1 MEKINV
7 SELEEMIRSKFVE
20 KGASEEEI
28 KEEVVKSITEKIK
41 NKSKEESQPSE
52 NVDSQEVVDVDIS
65 KPKDVEGKIPDAV
78 TSSVEMPEELE
89 KISEKEA
96 ELEAKEQELAKREE
110 ELNQREASLS
120 SKELD
125 NEYEPELPEQIEE
138 LEPEKLFIFDEND
151 ISVGAEKLSTLEMNL
166 LSNPEEKTN
175 MRTMW
180 LKDAVKDVDL
190 YVANF
195 EKIGKIEF
203 DPFEGTA
210 EFTAISEDEETEE
223 VVDAQDVE
231 LDGMNNMKDSI
242 EPVTNVIQPIINEGV
257 EKNAKSKQLYLQLK
271 QLIRDIA
278 EEEGIVDYTDF
289 AAAVASTLEDMY
301 GTHIYAPFIKELKKQ
316 LSDD

>member
-52 NVDSQEVVDVDIS
+52 NVDSQEIVDVDIS

>member
-1 MEKINV
+1 MEKINT
-7 SELEEMIRSKFVE
+7 SQLEDMIRSNFLE
-20 KGASEEEI
+20 KGASTDEI
-28 KEEVVKSITEKIK
+28 KEEIVKSISEKIK
-41 NKSKEESQPSE
+41 NKSKEDSKVSE
-52 NVDSQEVVDVDIS
+52 EPEEEGIVDVNIS
-65 KPKDVEGKIPDAV
+65 KPQDVEGKIPDAV

-120 SKELD
+120 SKELE

-138 LEPEKLFIFDEND
+138 LEPEKLFVFDEND
-151 ISVGAEKLSTLEMNL
+151 ISVGAEKLSTLEMNSV
-166 LSNPEEKTN
+166 SNPEEKIS
-175 MRTMW
+175 MRNMW
-180 LKDAVKDVDL
+180 LKDAVKDVEI
-190 YVANF
+190 YVAKF
-195 EKIGKIEF
+195 EKIGNIEF

-210 EFTAISEDEETEE
+210 TLTPDISDEKEEIDSED
-223 VVDAQDVE
+223 VK
-231 LDGMNNMKDSI
+231 LDMQGNMKDSI
-242 EPVTNVIQPIINEGV
+242 EPVADVTQPIINEGV

-271 QLIRDIA
+271 QLIRNIA

-289 AAAVASTLEDMY
+289 AAAVASILEDMY